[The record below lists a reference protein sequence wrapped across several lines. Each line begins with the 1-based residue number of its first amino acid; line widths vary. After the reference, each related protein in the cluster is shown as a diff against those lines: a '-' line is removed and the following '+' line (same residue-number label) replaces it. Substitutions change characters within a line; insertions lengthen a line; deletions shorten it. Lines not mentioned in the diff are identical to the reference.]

1 MQLYNQSS
9 SRKELH
15 SPDPQVPASQDD
27 YFNAINSTLN
37 EISGGNNGIQTDFDQ
52 SITEEDIETM
62 NLVNLYYTY
71 KPINDV

>member
-1 MQLYNQSS
+1 MKLNNQSS
-9 SRKELH
+9 ELN
-15 SPDPQVPASQDD
+15 SPEPHLPASQDD

-37 EISGGNNGIQTDFDQ
+37 EIQDNNGIQQEFDQ
-52 SITEEDIETM
+52 SVTEEDIETM